1 MLTGNKYTLPLNRTL
16 YVESK
21 TLTAWTDGTNNYT
34 PGEEITVIEDL
45 SLTPVFTDNTVSLDD
60 RNEEVIITWD
70 FQQKNG
76 APKIAYEGITGF
88 YVSQAVVN
96 GNTIDVKTDFNTKP
110 GKINNGSWTD
120 WAQMNE
126 GTTFTFP
133 AAKNCIITT
142 EAYNPLSTT
151 TIAGSTDYT
160 SGKIVTYTYGLSLIH
175 I

>member
-1 MLTGNKYTLPLNRTL
+1 M
-16 YVESK
+16 
-21 TLTAWTDGTNNYT
+21 
-34 PGEEITVIEDL
+34 
-45 SLTPVFTDNTVSLDD
+45 DD

-126 GTTFTFP
+126 
-133 AAKNCIITT
+133 
-142 EAYNPLSTT
+142 L
-151 TIAGSTDYT
+151 
-160 SGKIVTYTYGLSLIH
+160 LSLSRQPKTVSLLPKLI
-175 I
+175 IRFPQQLLPVQQTIPVAK